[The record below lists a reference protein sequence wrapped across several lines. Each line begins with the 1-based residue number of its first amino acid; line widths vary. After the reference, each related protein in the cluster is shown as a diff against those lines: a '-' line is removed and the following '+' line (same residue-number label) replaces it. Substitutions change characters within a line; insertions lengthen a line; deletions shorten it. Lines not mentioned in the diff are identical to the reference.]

1 MAKNLSQEEER
12 EKQNAEIGDQV
23 LTASRTNL
31 FQRLAARFGFGIRK
45 PDPKKKQS
53 SFTLIKKPTPEQ
65 LLTRD
70 TKQEIDLIIFLRDP
84 LTSQAHETDIQALI
98 RLCDVYHVPIA
109 TNLAS
114 AEIFIKA
121 LDRGEFSF
129 RDVRKTESQRI

>member
-1 MAKNLSQEEER
+1 MMNIALVAHDKMKNTMVGFCIAYESILGKYGLYATGTTGKRIMDETNLNIRRLASGPLG
-12 EKQNAEIGDQV
+12 GDQQIGALV
-23 LTASRTNL
+23 V
-31 FQRLAARFGFGIRK
+31 Q
-45 PDPKKKQS
+45 
-53 SFTLIKKPTPEQ
+53 
-65 LLTRD
+65 
-70 TKQEIDLIIFLRDP
+70 QEIDLIIFLRDP

-129 RDVRKTESQRI
+129 RDVRKTESQRV